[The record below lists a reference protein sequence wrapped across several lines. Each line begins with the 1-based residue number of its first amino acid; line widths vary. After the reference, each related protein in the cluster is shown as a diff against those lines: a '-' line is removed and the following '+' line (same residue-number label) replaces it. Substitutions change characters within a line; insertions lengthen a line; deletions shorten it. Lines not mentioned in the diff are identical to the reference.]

1 MGCSLNGELGLYYV
15 LNFKNM
21 EKNELSIYD
30 ENYLKS
36 KIYII
41 RGVQVM
47 LDADLADI
55 YGYETKA
62 FNRQIKNNIERF
74 DEDMRFQLTNSEYES
89 LRCKICTSN
98 EFVTNSE
105 SIIYHNKPVL
115 RSKILTS
122 KPEKRGGR
130 QYLPYAFT
138 ELGIYSLMMVLKGD
152 LAVKQSKKLIRLFKK
167 LKDFAIQTTNV
178 LPDVELQVLAIQT
191 KNNTDDI
198 HYIKQNMV
206 TRDELSLVIKD
217 FTDPNIKKDYLFYNG
232 QTVEADIAYA
242 EIYSYAKKTIHII
255 DNYISLKT
263 LVLLKSV
270 AIGVKVM
277 IFSDNV
283 NHGLHQTELE
293 DFKKEYPSVDVTL
306 KTCGGI
312 YHDRYIFIDSGTKN
326 EMVFHCG
333 GSSKD
338 AGKRV
343 TSITKVE
350 DVMLYR
356 DIISSLEKNSSK

>member
-1 MGCSLNGELGLYYV
+1 MGLYYV

-21 EKNELSIYD
+21 ENNELSIYD
-30 ENYLKS
+30 EDYLKS

-47 LDADLADI
+47 LDADLAKI
-55 YGYETKA
+55 YGYETKKI
-62 FNRQIKNNIERF
+62 NRQVKNNIERF
-74 DEDMRFQLTNSEYES
+74 DADFRFQLTDEEVAQLS
-89 LRCKICTSN
+89 RCKNFTLNTGRGSN
-98 EFVTNSE
+98 IKYN
-105 SIIYHNKPVL
+105 
-115 RSKILTS
+115 
-122 KPEKRGGR
+122 
-130 QYLPYAFT
+130 PYAFT

-178 LPDVELQVLAIQT
+178 LPDVELHVLAIQT

-198 HYIKQNMV
+198 RYIKQNMV

-255 DNYISLKT
+255 DNYLSLKT

-270 AIGVKVM
+270 AAGVKVI

-293 DFKKEYPSVDVTL
+293 DFKKEYPNVDITL
-306 KTCGGI
+306 KTIGGI
-312 YHDRYIFIDSGTKN
+312 YHDRYIFIDYNTEN
-326 EMVFHCG
+326 EMIFHCG

-356 DIISSLEKNSSK
+356 NIISNLENNSSK